1 MKAPAWAWPSCAR
14 SPNAMAPTLCSRTM
28 PSRMAS
34 ASRCGFRLSPYDS
47 ASTPIVARKDR
58 AVFHAHRKG
67 RDRFRRRSFLY
78 FARAHVEA
86 CAVAR
91 AFHLEAAHFAA
102 RQVAAIMGASILDR
116 VQVALQV
123 VHRNRGVAVP
133 DDLEFARQQ
142 FVARTHA
149 HPSVVHGN
157 PLARRRG
164 IGLHVMTCFP
174 RRVGRP
180 GICPGKPN
188 ISRRASPLSVQPT
201 KTRMVF
207 RPGKTL

>member
-14 SPNAMAPTLCSRTM
+14 LPNAMAPTLCSRTM

-47 ASTPIVARKDR
+47 ASTPIVARIDH

-67 RDRFRRRSFLY
+67 RDRFRCRRFLY
-78 FARAHVEA
+78 FARTHVEA
-86 CAVAR
+86 RAVAR
-91 AFHLEAAHFAA
+91 AFHLVAAHFAA
-102 RQVAAIMGASILDR
+102 RKVAAIMGASILDR

-123 VHRNRGVAVP
+123 VHRNRGVAIP

-157 PLARRRG
+157 PLARSRG
-164 IGLHVMTCFP
+164 IGVHVMTCSSAGWADPGFVLGSP
-174 RRVGRP
+174 TSRVGLR
-180 GICPGKPN
+180 CPPSDLQRQG
-188 ISRRASPLSVQPT
+188 
-201 KTRMVF
+201 
-207 RPGKTL
+207 